1 VTISDRRRGHHV
13 AVLVAVA
20 TGRLIVTAIV
30 VGAVAAVTVL
40 ADFGARARA
49 ADAAT
54 VYHLRRATRW
64 AALLVLVIALA
75 VVWRVFAGRVGLV
88 IGLFAA
94 GLGLALQQVVS
105 SLFGW
110 VNILS
115 GRIFRVG
122 DRISMGGV
130 EGDVLD
136 LTPLRTKVLEM
147 GRPVELGSEGEAS
160 PPWVGGRQYTGRIV
174 SISNNATF
182 TGPVYNYSAI
192 FEFIWEELTLPIP
205 YRADW
210 REAERILLEEVRD
223 VSSSAEA
230 EEAIK
235 AMTSRY
241 PVPRTEVEPRVFIR
255 ATDNWMELAA
265 RFVVPVRTA
274 RTVKSDLTRRVWER
288 FQDAGIEIASA
299 TAEVTVMTAEMQ
311 KADSA
316 ASSPPS

>member
-1 VTISDRRRGHHV
+1 MTIFVRPSGHDV
-13 AVLVAVA
+13 AVLLADTSQLVS
-20 TGRLIVTAIV
+20 TAI
-30 VGAVAAVTVL
+30 AVAAAVGVVVAVTLLVT
-40 ADFGARARA
+40 AREQ
-49 ADAAT
+49 DVAT
-54 VYHLRRATRW
+54 RYHLRRATRW
-64 AALLVLVIALA
+64 VVVILLVIALA
-75 VVWRVFAGRVGLV
+75 VIWRPFGGRIGVV
-88 IGLFAA
+88 VGLFAA

-110 VNILS
+110 INILS

-130 EGDVLD
+130 EGDVID

-147 GRPVELGSEGEAS
+147 GSSLSEEPS
-160 PPWVGGRQYTGRIV
+160 WVGGRQYTGRIV

-182 TGPVYNYSAI
+182 EAPVYNYSAI
-192 FEFIWEELTLPIP
+192 FEFIWEELTLPVP

-210 REAERILLEEVRD
+210 REAERILLEEVQEI
-223 VSSSAEA
+223 SSSADA
-230 EEAIK
+230 ERAMEV
-235 AMTSRY
+235 MTSRY
-241 PVPRTEVEPRVFIR
+241 PVPRTEVEPRVFVR

-274 RTVKSDLTRRVWER
+274 RRVKSDLTRRVMER
-288 FQDAGIEIASA
+288 FDEAGIEIASA
-299 TAEVTVMTAEMQ
+299 TTDVTVFTPEKQ

>member
-1 VTISDRRRGHHV
+1 MI
-13 AVLVAVA
+13 VAVA
-20 TGRLIVTAIV
+20 TGRLLATAVV
-30 VGAVAAVTVL
+30 VGVVAAVNILVEL
-40 ADFGARARA
+40 VARARA

-54 VYHLRRATRW
+54 RYHLRRATRW
-64 AALLVLVIALA
+64 AALLLLVVALA
-75 VVWRVFAGRVGLV
+75 IVWRVFAGRVGLV

-130 EGDVLD
+130 EGDVID

-147 GRPVELGSEGEAS
+147 GRPVELGSEDEAS
-160 PPWVGGRQYTGRIV
+160 PPWVRGRQYTGRIV

-192 FEFIWEELTLPIP
+192 FDFIWEELTLPIP

-210 REAERILLEEVRD
+210 HAAERILLEEVEA
-223 VSSSAEA
+223 VSSSADAQHAIA
-230 EEAIK
+230 E
-235 AMTSRY
+235 MTRRY
-241 PVPRTEVEPRVFIR
+241 PVPRTEVEPRVFVR
-255 ATDNWMELAA
+255 ATDNWIELAA

-274 RTVKSDLTRRVWER
+274 RRVKSDLTRRVMER
-288 FQDAGIEIASA
+288 LDEAGIGVASA
-299 TAEVTVMTAEMQ
+299 TAEVKLLTPEAQ

>member
-1 VTISDRRRGHHV
+1 VTIFVRPSGHDV
-13 AVLVAVA
+13 AVLLADTSQLVS
-20 TGRLIVTAIV
+20 TAI
-30 VGAVAAVTVL
+30 AVAAAVGVVVAVTLLVS
-40 ADFGARARA
+40 AREQ
-49 ADAAT
+49 DAAT
-54 VYHLRRATRW
+54 RYHLRRATRW
-64 AALLVLVIALA
+64 AVVILLVIALA
-75 VVWRVFAGRVGLV
+75 VIWRPFGGRIGVV
-88 IGLFAA
+88 VGLFAA

-110 VNILS
+110 INILS

-130 EGDVLD
+130 EGDVID

-147 GRPVELGSEGEAS
+147 GRPVELGSEDEAS
-160 PPWVGGRQYTGRIV
+160 PPWVRGRQYTGRIV

-182 TGPVYNYSAI
+182 EAPVYNYSAI

-210 REAERILLEEVRD
+210 REAERILLEEVQE
-223 VSSSAEA
+223 VSSSADA
-230 EEAIK
+230 ERAMET
-235 AMTSRY
+235 MTSRY
-241 PVPRTEVEPRVFIR
+241 PVPRTEVEPRVFVR

-274 RTVKSDLTRRVWER
+274 RRVKSDLTRRVMER
-288 FQDAGIEIASA
+288 FQEAGIEIASA
-299 TAEVTVMTAEMQ
+299 TADVTVFTPEKQ